1 MKGAIRTMRDLP
13 ALQPCRV
20 PTFYF
25 VGVTTGQSSIMKVFP
40 KWMEVLEQDTQI
52 VGIDVPLH
60 PPAETYRVII
70 QHVKQDPLARGGLVT
85 THKIDLFET
94 THDLFD
100 YLDPYAQLCGEI
112 SCISK
117 LGGSLEGYAKDPIS
131 SGMAWEAFVPS
142 GHFGRTHAEVLCFGS
157 GGAAVATTAFL
168 ARCPNAAD
176 RPRRFMLVDISSV
189 RLDHARDIHEQLH
202 SDIQF
207 DYLFNDAAA
216 INDQQMG
223 ALPAGSVVINGTGMG
238 KDLPG
243 SPITDNAIFPQDGLV
258 WEFNYRGE
266 LDFLKQAQRQATVRH
281 LRVEDGW
288 IYFLHGWT
296 QVIAEVFQLDL
307 TPELFARLDE
317 VAQPFR

>member
-1 MKGAIRTMRDLP
+1 MLHNLP
-13 ALQPCRV
+13 ALQPRRT

-40 KWMEVLEQDTQI
+40 KWMEVLEQDSQI

-60 PPAETYRVII
+60 TSAEAYRAVV
-70 QHVKQDPLARGGLVT
+70 QHIKQDPMVHGALVT
-85 THKIDLFET
+85 THKINLFET
-94 THDLFD
+94 AHDLFD

-117 LGGSLEGYAKDPIS
+117 RGGRLEGYAKDPIS
-131 SGMAWEAFVPS
+131 SGKAWEAFVPP
-142 GHFGRTHAEVLCFGS
+142 GHFGRTHAHVLCFGS

-168 ARCPNAAD
+168 ARCPNAED
-176 RPRRFMLVDISSV
+176 RPPRFTLVDVSSA
-189 RLDHARDIHEQLH
+189 RLDHARSLHQQLN

-207 DYLFNDAAA
+207 DYRLNDSAA
-216 INDQQMG
+216 INDQQMS

-238 KDLPG
+238 KDIPG
-243 SPITDNAIFPQDGLV
+243 SPITDKAVFPQNGLV
-258 WEFNYRGE
+258 WEYNYRGE
-266 LDFLKQAQRQATVRH
+266 LDFLKQAQQQAAARH